1 MARIVVRGD
10 MLLEKIFNS
19 KTQIILNKAMDSA
32 SARTDVIANNIANVD
47 TPGFKRSE
55 LIFEE
60 KLNQILDSQ
69 ANTGND
75 KLRTTNKRHIQIGQA
90 PMDLEGFEP
99 EIRKLED
106 LSYRNDENN
115 VDIDVENANMTK
127 NKVFYDSM
135 AQSMSNEIKL
145 LRMAITGR
153 G

>member
-1 MARIVVRGD
+1 
-10 MLLEKIFNS
+10 MLLERIFNS
-19 KTQIILNKAMDSA
+19 KTQVLLNKAMDSA

-55 LIFEE
+55 LVFEE
-60 KLNQILDSQ
+60 KFQKLLDSQ
-69 ANTGND
+69 SNPDND

-90 PMDLEGFEP
+90 PMDLESFEP
-99 EIRKLED
+99 EIRKLKD

-127 NKVFYDSM
+127 NKIFYDAM
-135 AQSMSNEIKL
+135 AQSMSNEIKI
-145 LRMAITGR
+145 LRLAITGR

>member
-1 MARIVVRGD
+1 
-10 MLLEKIFNS
+10 MLLDKIFSS

-32 SARTDVIANNIANVD
+32 SARSDVIANNIANVD

-60 KLNQILDSQ
+60 KLNQLIDSQ
-69 ANTGND
+69 TNTGND

-90 PMDLEGFEP
+90 PMDLESFEP
-99 EIRKLED
+99 EIRKLAD

-145 LRMAITGR
+145 LRLAITGR